1 MISMPDD
8 LPDDP
13 VLLKQILLEERRIH
27 QVIDQAHYSQV
38 VDLKEQIKLLRDRLF
53 GRKSEQTVD
62 PETPQLVLFNEAESV
77 SAPIVETTDEEA
89 EEVVAP
95 VKRRGYPASNVGAL
109 GNSVQ

>member
-1 MISMPDD
+1 
-8 LPDDP
+8 
-13 VLLKQILLEERRIH
+13 
-27 QVIDQAHYSQV
+27 AHHRQV

-77 SAPIVETTDEEA
+77 AVPIADNADEEA

-95 VKRRGYPASNVGAL
+95 VKRRGKRKPLSADLPRIEV
-109 GNSVQ
+109 VH